1 MLAFSGMVQKHEL
14 RGQVAS
20 LDEHIIKIQP
30 MHCEKHQVRVLGS
43 LPRCTGLGMATRR
56 YQASQLLLTARVA
69 ECHFVAEF
77 GKNHPSLAAHAFRTK
92 DSDLHLI
99 APVEFTLKV
108 QSFS

>member
-1 MLAFSGMVQKHEL
+1 MVQKHEL

-77 GKNHPSLAAHAFRTK
+77 GKITPRWPPMPSEPRIPIFISLPQWNLR
-92 DSDLHLI
+92 
-99 APVEFTLKV
+99 
-108 QSFS
+108 